1 MQKIEVRFK
10 YNPSLFSFVSSDILK
25 KGDFVVVETP
35 LGQGYGIVESVSN
48 QILPEEN
55 LRKILRK
62 ATENDKIQNDKNAER
77 ERAALFETRKLV
89 EKMKLDMNVV
99 NAEYSFDASKVLI
112 NFISENRVDFRELV
126 RDLAG
131 LLRCRIELKQIG
143 VRDQAKMVGGFGI
156 CGRECC
162 CTAHLKDFEKVSI
175 KMAKTQDLALN
186 PVKISGVCGRL
197 MCCLAY
203 EDPVY
208 KELQNSTPR
217 LFWQVKTPDGI
228 GTIIYRNLLKQTLSV
243 RLESSDGTVQ
253 IKDFPVSEVVV
264 DKKNLAEN
272 SFKNKTENEQNDE
285 KDDEKNDKPDD
296 EKNDE
301 RNGENAS

>member
-10 YNPSLFSFVSSDILK
+10 YNPTPFSFLSSEILK
-25 KGDFVVVETP
+25 KGDFVVAETP
-35 LGQGYGIVESVSN
+35 LGQSYGIVENVSSEF
-48 QILPEEN
+48 QSEDN

-62 ATENDKIQNDKNAER
+62 ATESDKIQNDKNAER
-77 ERAALFETRKLV
+77 EHSALLETRKLV
-89 EKMKLDMNVV
+89 EKMKLDMNIV
-99 NAEYSFDASKVLI
+99 NTEYSFDGSKVLI

-208 KELQNSTPR
+208 KELQSSTPR
-217 LFWQVKTPDGI
+217 LGWQVKTPEGI
-228 GTIIYRNLLKQTLSV
+228 GTVVYRNLLKQTLSV
-243 RLESSDGTVQ
+243 RFESSDGTAQ
-253 IKDFPVSEVVV
+253 IKDFAVSEVSV
-264 DKKNLAEN
+264 DKRNFSEN
-272 SFKNKTENEQNDE
+272 SSKNKKETEQNDE
-285 KDDEKNDKPDD
+285 KDSTRKDENV
-296 EKNDE
+296 
-301 RNGENAS
+301 S